1 MMKKL
6 MITMAAIGAL
16 AVGTPAA
23 AQGWNGNAGYGG
35 GIDAQV
41 EQLQMRLQ
49 AGVQRGRISRP
60 EAMQLRQ
67 QLRSLSQ
74 LERRY
79 SRDGLSRG
87 ERQDLQRR
95 IQDLRQR
102 LQIAE
107 RGGYGRDGRGYD
119 RDDNG
124 YDRDDRDGGRYDRD
138 DDRNDR
144 DGYDRDDDRDDR
156 NDGRWD
162 DRDDRNDSGYLQVGQ
177 RATGSLSA
185 VPSQYGTQFR
195 DGGGVYYRY
204 GGGQVYQIDARTN
217 LVLRVYPIRR

>member
-6 MITMAAIGAL
+6 MITMAGIGAL
-16 AVGTPAA
+16 AVGAPAA
-23 AQGWNGNAGYGG
+23 AQGWSGNAGGYG

-41 EQLQMRLQ
+41 EQLQVRLQ

-60 EAMQLRQ
+60 EAMQLHQ

-79 SRDGLSRG
+79 SRDGLTRG

-102 LQIAE
+102 IQIAE
-107 RGGYGRDGRGYD
+107 RGRDGRGYD
-119 RDDNG
+119 RDDSG
-124 YDRDDRDGGRYDRD
+124 YDRDGGRYDRD
-138 DDRNDR
+138 DDR
-144 DGYDRDDDRDDR
+144 YDRDDDRYDR
-156 NDGRWD
+156 NDGDGRWD
-162 DRDDRNDSGYLQVGQ
+162 DRDGRNDGGYLQVGQ
-177 RATGSLSA
+177 RATANLSA
-185 VPSQYGTQFR
+185 VPSQYATQFR

-217 LVLRVYPIRR
+217 VVLRVYPLRR